1 MAKHVVLDSI
11 ARSGTTMMSALLRSQ
26 ERTVAFCPGFNEP
39 LACNNIDDW
48 PHGICRQDFMNTA
61 DIDFDKFQTESFSQI
76 VDYAQYYGLKKD
88 EWRSIIFDANTTSE
102 IRQNMEKALPE
113 VDVFCYR
120 WNQGLSYF
128 HKWLEHGEDFLWL
141 SMIRHPI
148 DRAVSSFEKHKWG
161 LEDSLRNTL
170 AFIDK
175 IKEVK
180 QNSKFKLI
188 YYESLV
194 SRPEHVMSEVYD
206 FFGVNIES
214 INLSDIKGSNG
225 EDFIPQSS
233 KMKDVYTK
241 KDGYLTGG
249 DKYSGL
255 YSNHIGRWQRTF
267 YVDNTDGVKKPVIT
281 EETYETFKHY
291 LENTEEYSRYF

>member
-1 MAKHVVLDSI
+1 MPKHVVLDSI

-26 ERTVAFCPGFNEP
+26 EKTVAFCPGFNEP
-39 LACNNIDDW
+39 LACNNIAEW
-48 PHGICRQDFMNTA
+48 PHGICRQDFMDTA
-61 DIDFDKFQTESFSQI
+61 DIDFDKFQTESLSQI
-76 VDYAQYYGLKKD
+76 VEYAQYYGLSKD
-88 EWRSIIFDANTTSE
+88 EWRSIIFDANSTSE

-148 DRAVSSFEKHKWG
+148 DRAVSSFEKHNWE
-161 LEDSLRNTL
+161 LQDSLRNTL

-175 IKEVK
+175 MKEVK
-180 QNSKFKLI
+180 HNSKFKLI

-206 FFGVNIES
+206 FFGVNLES
-214 INLSDIKGSNG
+214 INLSEIKGSNG

-241 KDGYLTGG
+241 KDGYLTEG
-249 DKYSGL
+249 DAYSGL
-255 YSNHIGRWQRTF
+255 YSNHIGRWKSTF

-281 EETYETFKHY
+281 EESYETFKYY
-291 LENTEEYSRYF
+291 LGETEEYSRYF